1 MVPGAR
7 LLHHRMST
15 PAFRP
20 RSNPESER
28 PVMATRASSARPRKH
43 AVYANLNVPELT
55 KAGSSLELQIY
66 AAGEKIGELELG
78 RGGVYWKGGRRQ
90 RRKRFS
96 WTQFAEM
103 MDGRSYA

>member
-1 MVPGAR
+1 
-7 LLHHRMST
+7 
-15 PAFRP
+15 
-20 RSNPESER
+20 
-28 PVMATRASSARPRKH
+28 MATRAKAPTRKH

-90 RRKRFS
+90 RRKRLS
-96 WTQFAEM
+96 WTRFAEL
-103 MDGRSYA
+103 MDEFSYR